1 MVSGTPNL
9 RQEMPP
15 KTFPTRIDLTADA
28 RAGSIRL
35 LNAEL
40 ADLLDLYAQTKY
52 AHWNVRGPGFIALHK
67 LFDELA
73 DTLEE
78 AIDETAERAAA
89 LGGVAQGTL
98 RQAAASSRLP
108 EFPAGTFKD
117 LKVVEGLAVRYAD
130 LAKYTR
136 EAIDAADELGDRDTA
151 DLFTATSRDLD
162 KGLWFL
168 EAHLQ

>member
-1 MVSGTPNL
+1 
-9 RQEMPP
+9 MPT
-15 KTFPTRIDLTADA
+15 KTFPTRIDVAAAA
-28 RAGSIRL
+28 RTEAVRL

-52 AHWNVRGPGFIALHK
+52 AHWNVRGPNFIALHK

-78 AIDETAERAAA
+78 AVDETAERAAA
-89 LGGVAQGTL
+89 LGGVALGTL
-98 RQAAASSRLP
+98 RQAAAASRLP

-117 LKVVEGLAVRYAD
+117 LKVVEALAVRYAD

-136 EAIDAADELGDRDTA
+136 EAIDAADRLGDKDTA
-151 DLFTATSRDLD
+151 DLFTGISRDLD
-162 KGLWFL
+162 KSLWFL
-168 EAHLQ
+168 EAHLQG